1 MNIFRRKNKFEFFIR
16 NLFSLKSRNE
26 RFLKKVFYLSKIEYY
41 PLEKSNLE
49 YESVREIKKLGTYTA
64 RIIKRHIHV
73 QASRTARITVTTAVC
88 ASSVPRTGRKYRKPF
103 WKWVKSLVTRQS
115 TTTARSKSV
124 SPSSKRTWTLG

>member
-49 YESVREIKKLGTYTA
+49 YER
-64 RIIKRHIHV
+64 
-73 QASRTARITVTTAVC
+73 SRN
-88 ASSVPRTGRKYRKPF
+88 
-103 WKWVKSLVTRQS
+103 
-115 TTTARSKSV
+115 
-124 SPSSKRTWTLG
+124 